1 MSAPGRV
8 AVDGAHR
15 SPALPRLLDP
25 EILADPYRA
34 LGRIRERA
42 PVLRAQFLDDSPIW
56 LVTRYEDVRTVLS
69 DSRFGTDPAS
79 ITGGHASHAYAD
91 TLMQLGIAADLIPYL
106 AESVLE
112 RDPPDHTRLR
122 KLVARAFTPRR
133 IADLRPRVEEIA
145 ANLLAALP
153 EHAEG
158 GVVDLIEHFTF
169 PLPITVICEMVGVAE
184 ADRPWWGQWSSAL
197 MSMDPA
203 IMGTAARK
211 IVDHVEEMIRERRG
225 DLRQDLLSDL
235 IKAHDEG
242 GDQLSDVELVTMVLT
257 LVVAGHETTANLI
270 ANGTAALLTH
280 PDQLALIKRDPGLL
294 PGAIHELQRWCGPVL
309 LGQVRYAR
317 EDIELGGVHIRRGES
332 VEALL
337 VSANHDPRRF
347 PRPELL
353 DITRHAEQHVGF
365 GYGAHHCLGAALA
378 RQEAEVALAALFRH
392 YPDLA
397 LAIPADRLPWERS
410 PGFRRLKRLP
420 VRPES

>member
-1 MSAPGRV
+1 V
-8 AVDGAHR
+8 V
-15 SPALPRLLDP
+15 PRLLDP
-25 EILADPYRA
+25 EVLADPYRA
-34 LGRIRERA
+34 LGRLREQA
-42 PVLRAQFLDDSPIW
+42 PVLRGRFLDDSPIW

-79 ITGGHASHAYAD
+79 IAGSRASHAYAD
-91 TLMQLGIAADLIPYL
+91 TLMQLGVAADLIPYL
-106 AESVLE
+106 AESILE

-133 IADLRPRVEEIA
+133 IADLRPRVEGIA
-145 ANLLAALP
+145 EDLLAALP
-153 EHAEG
+153 GHTED
-158 GVVDLIEHFTF
+158 GVADLIGHFAF
-169 PLPITVICEMVGVAE
+169 PLPITVICELVGVPAAE
-184 ADRPWWGQWSSAL
+184 RPWWGQWSSAL
-197 MSMDPA
+197 MSMDSA

-211 IVDHVEEMIRERRG
+211 IVDHVEEMVRERRA
-225 DLRQDLLSDL
+225 DPRQDLLSEL
-235 IKAHDEG
+235 IRVHDEDG
-242 GDQLSDVELVTMVLT
+242 GRLSDVELVTMVLT

-280 PDQLALIKRDPGLL
+280 PGQLALIKRDPGLL
-294 PGAIHELQRWCGPVL
+294 PGAIHELQRWCGPVM

-317 EDIELGGVHIRRGES
+317 EDVELGGVHIRAGEP

-337 VSANHDPRRF
+337 VTANHDPRRF

-353 DITRHAEQHVGF
+353 DITRHAEHHVGF
-365 GYGAHHCLGAALA
+365 GYGSHHCLGAALA
-378 RQEAEVALAALFRH
+378 RQEAEVAFAALFRL

-420 VRPES
+420 VRPER